1 MPGGTICPCAGGNFI
16 HSRRIAFLPRRA
28 AAIMAGKQSM
38 KHILRYIALAL
49 FVLGSAA
56 FAAAPQ
62 AHAFKIGSLIKKND
76 FQLAPHKAL
85 YDIKMVSKKSGSQV
99 LNISGQMYFEGK
111 ETCDAWLTDHR
122 FKLLYE
128 YADSPPMTI
137 TSNFSTYE
145 TLDGLEFSYTSRR
158 ERNGELYEEL
168 RGHAERN
175 KDGAGK
181 AVYSMPEG
189 LEFPISEQTLFPIA
203 HTNEI
208 VRKIRDEKKFFA
220 ATVFDGSDKDGP
232 VEINTFI
239 SAAILQPPTENGNDA
254 IDASLLASPARNVRM
269 AFFPLA
275 NSEAGSD
282 YEMSIV
288 FHDNGIISDMLV
300 EYDEFSIKQT
310 LAALDRLETP
320 VNCNKNPAPEK

>member
-1 MPGGTICPCAGGNFI
+1 
-16 HSRRIAFLPRRA
+16 
-28 AAIMAGKQSM
+28 M
-38 KHILRYIALAL
+38 KHALKHIVLAL
-49 FVLGSAA
+49 CIVGSAG
-56 FAAAPQ
+56 FASAPP
-62 AHAFKIGSLIKKND
+62 ACAFKIGNLIKKDD

-111 ETCDAWLTDHR
+111 MTCDAWLTDHR

-128 YADSPPMTI
+128 YADSSPMTI

-145 TLDGLEFSYTSRR
+145 TLDGHEFSYTSRR

-168 RGHAERN
+168 RGHATRDKN
-175 KDGAGK
+175 GAGK

-189 LEFPISEQTLFPIA
+189 LEFPIAENAFFPMG
-203 HTNEI
+203 HTAEM
-208 VRKIRDEKKFFA
+208 VRQIHDGRKFFT

-239 SAAILQPPTENGNDA
+239 GVPVLPPTPPANEKNGNI

-269 AFFPLA
+269 AFFPLVDPQTA
-275 NSEAGSD
+275 AD
-282 YEMSIV
+282 YEMSVV

-310 LAALDRLETP
+310 MSALEKIDP
-320 VNCNKNPAPEK
+320 PADCNKVHAPEK